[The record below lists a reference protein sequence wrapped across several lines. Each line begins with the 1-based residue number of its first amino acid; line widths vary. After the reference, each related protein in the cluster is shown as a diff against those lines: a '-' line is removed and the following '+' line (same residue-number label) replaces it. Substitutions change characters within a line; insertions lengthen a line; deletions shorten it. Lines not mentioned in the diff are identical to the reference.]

1 MPLQVRGSALNAPIC
16 RRAGFGR
23 VPRARHAHRGTR
35 RGAPGVIHV
44 RGLAKS
50 FGGRPALRGVDLDL
64 APGERLA
71 LIGPNGS
78 GKTTLLRI
86 LATLSMPSAGS
97 ARIAGHEIG
106 HRGPEIRRLVGLLA
120 HQPLLYGDL
129 SGRENLRFYA
139 QMYDVENPEER
150 ITARLDQVGLVD
162 QQHER
167 VRTYSRGM
175 KQRLAL
181 ARALLHDPPV
191 LLLDEPYT
199 GLDSRATEMLDAVL
213 CNASPDGRT
222 VLMTTHDLAKGW
234 QVAPRLAFLIDGRIA
249 FEVETVGGDLEAVR
263 KMLKSMSGE

>member
-16 RRAGFGR
+16 RRADFHTR
-23 VPRARHAHRGTR
+23 RYAR

-44 RGLAKS
+44 RGLAKFFS
-50 FGGRPALRGVDLDL
+50 GRPALRGVDLDL

-86 LATLSMPSAGS
+86 LATLSMPSAGNV
-97 ARIAGHEIG
+97 RIAGHEIG
-106 HRGPEIRRLVGLLA
+106 RRDPEIRRLVGLLS
-120 HQPLLYGDL
+120 HQPLLYDDL
-129 SGRENLRFYA
+129 SGYENLRFYA
-139 QMYDVENPEER
+139 EMYDVENPNGR
-150 ITARLDQVGLVD
+150 IAALLEQVGLVD
-162 QQHER
+162 QQNER

-181 ARALLHDPPV
+181 ARALLHNPPV

-213 CNASPDGRT
+213 CTAGRGGYKSSDRRT

-249 FEVETVGGDLEAVR
+249 FEVETVGDDLEAVR
-263 KMLKSMSGE
+263 KMYKSMSGE

>member
-1 MPLQVRGSALNAPIC
+1 M
-16 RRAGFGR
+16 
-23 VPRARHAHRGTR
+23 
-35 RGAPGVIHV
+35 IHV

-64 APGERLA
+64 AQGECLA

-86 LATLSMPSAGS
+86 LATLSTPSAGH
-97 ARIAGHEIG
+97 ARIAGHKIG
-106 HRGPEIRRLVGLLA
+106 QRDPEVRRLVGLLT

-129 SGRENLRFYA
+129 SGQENLRFYA
-139 QMYDVENPEER
+139 RMYDVETPQRR
-150 ITARLDQVGLVD
+150 ITALIEQVDLVA
-162 QQHER
+162 QQYER

-199 GLDSRATEMLDAVL
+199 GLDSQAREVLDAVL
-213 CNASPDGRT
+213 RDAGQDGRT

-234 QVAPRLAFLIDGRIA
+234 QVAPRLAVLIDGRIA
-249 FEVETVGGDLEAVR
+249 FETKTEGGDLETVR
-263 KMLKSMSGE
+263 QMVQEQLW

>member
-1 MPLQVRGSALNAPIC
+1 
-16 RRAGFGR
+16 
-23 VPRARHAHRGTR
+23 
-35 RGAPGVIHV
+35 VIQL

-50 FGGRPALRGVDLDL
+50 FGVRPALRGVDLDL
-64 APGERLA
+64 ATGECLA

-86 LATLSMPSAGS
+86 LATLITPSAGS

-106 HRGPEIRRLVGLLA
+106 KRDLKIRRLVGLLS
-120 HQPLLYGDL
+120 HQPLLYDDL

-139 QMYDVENPEER
+139 RMYDVRDAQAR
-150 ITARLDQVGLVD
+150 IAATLEQVGLVT

-181 ARALLHDPPV
+181 ARTLLHAPPV

-199 GLDSRATEMLDAVL
+199 GLDSQATSMLDAL
-213 CNASPDGRT
+213 LRDAGRDGRT

-234 QVAPRLAFLIDGRIA
+234 EVAPRLAFLIDGHIA
-249 FEVETVGGDLEAVR
+249 FETQTEGADLKTVRRTYQER
-263 KMLKSMSGE
+263 IR